1 MNTYKS
7 YQDAELTILLK
18 SNDEKAFTE
27 IYNRYWSR
35 LYLHAHKMLRDEAQ
49 AMDLVQDIY
58 TSLWNKRAGI
68 QINTSI
74 KTYLYTAVRNHTL
87 NYINRGKLKDK
98 YLDSLATF
106 LEKGELQTE
115 EQVHFRDFAQRID
128 REIEKFSPKMKTIF
142 NLSRNQGLS
151 NKDIAAELAITDH
164 TVKKTINRALK
175 RLKTQVSYLLIF

>member
-7 YQDAELTILLK
+7 YQDSELAILLK
-18 SNDEKAFTE
+18 NNDEAAFTE

-35 LYLHAHKMLRDEAQ
+35 LYLHAYKMLRDEAQ

-58 TSLWNKRAGI
+58 TSLWNKNEEL
-68 QINTSI
+68 QINTCL
-74 KTYLYTAVRNHTL
+74 KTYLYTALRNHTL

-98 YLDSLATF
+98 YLNSLASY

-115 EQVHFRDFAQRID
+115 EQVHFRDFAEQID
-128 REIEKFSPKMKTIF
+128 REVENFSPKMKTIF

-151 NKDIAAELAITDH
+151 NKEIAIELEITDH
-164 TVKKTINRALK
+164 TVKKTINRALN
-175 RLKTQVSYLLIF
+175 RLKTQVSYLF